1 MTADT
6 PTSPAA
12 PGRRRFLQ
20 QGAAAGAGALFA
32 SLGHQPVWAA
42 GSDAPEK
49 REVKIGFIP
58 VSYTHLRAHET

>member
-6 PTSPAA
+6 SP
-12 PGRRRFLQ
+12 PPVTPDRRRFLQ
-20 QGAAAGAGALFA
+20 QGVAAGAGALFA

-49 REVKIGFIP
+49 KEVKIGFIP
-58 VSYTHLRAHET
+58 LTDCAAW